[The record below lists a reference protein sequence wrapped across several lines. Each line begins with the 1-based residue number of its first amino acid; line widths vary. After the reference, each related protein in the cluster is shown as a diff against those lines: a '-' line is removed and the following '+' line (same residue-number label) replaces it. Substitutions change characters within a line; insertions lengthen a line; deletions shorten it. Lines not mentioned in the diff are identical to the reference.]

1 MRSPLGLVKTSITV
15 SVFGMLLLTGC
26 DNQSNNDVDAATSE
40 YDADAVADDPSE
52 TTGNPCLNPQVIQ
65 AMKEKIIGGAINNV
79 ENNYTSDTI
88 NSSVIYNT
96 DINFNYIT
104 QPTSTSDGGWSCGAQ
119 VNVTYTADSDLD
131 NDVAVKVV
139 QIMKSNYS
147 HMLPDMGINP
157 YNISDFQDISGNS
170 FSSRIDYEISTTYSE
185 SGEEQQ
191 SWQASIV
198 DVSNMLALIAV
209 VEDRRQRSRTLEDE
223 YKKRREDEAVKNA
236 SYQEEIEANN
246 QDQDQEL
253 AEATLA
259 DNYYES
265 DTEGSYNEDVS
276 EVDTEE
282 QPYDTAYVYDGEN
295 IEQ

>member
-1 MRSPLGLVKTSITV
+1 MRSLFRLAKTGIAV

-26 DNQSNNDVDAATSE
+26 DNQSNSDVDAATSE

-52 TTGNPCLNPQVIQ
+52 TTGNPCLNPLVIQ

-88 NSSVIYNT
+88 DSSVIYNT

-147 HMLPDMGINP
+147 HMLPDMGINS

-209 VEDRRQRSRTLEDE
+209 VEDRRQRSRALEDE

-246 QDQDQEL
+246 QDQEL
-253 AEATLA
+253 AEAALA

-265 DTEGSYNEDVS
+265 DAEDSYGEDEVVVEPVTED
-276 EVDTEE
+276 EV
-282 QPYDTAYVYDGEN
+282 AY
-295 IEQ
+295 